1 MVLQDKERQA
11 RLVRL
16 EQRVRR
22 GRKEL
27 RGHRGLPVGPE
38 ELARRERLER
48 QVSRDR
54 QDILDILEELDQQVQ

>member
-27 RGHRGLPVGPE
+27 RGHRGLPVGRE
-38 ELARRERLER
+38 ELARLEQ

-54 QDILDILEELDQQVQ
+54 QDILAILEELDQLVQ